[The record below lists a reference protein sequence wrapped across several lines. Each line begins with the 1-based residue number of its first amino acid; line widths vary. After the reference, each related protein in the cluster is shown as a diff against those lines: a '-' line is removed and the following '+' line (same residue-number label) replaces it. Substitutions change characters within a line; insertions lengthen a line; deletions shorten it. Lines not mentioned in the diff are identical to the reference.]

1 MYISGDNPCFSC
13 IYHNANKIRDIFINI
28 EKKEFYIQT
37 IKDTKLEKIT
47 KFVTKKELSLINK
60 EDKRNSNNII
70 IRRDKYESSE
80 LSTIVAPKS
89 SKSLVIVADQL
100 TDQNNLGNIMRTSL
114 LLGVD
119 GIILPEHSS
128 APITSATS
136 STSSG
141 AIEIIKFH
149 VSKNLSRTIELLKE
163 EGYWIYSLDMKGK
176 KIDKNFYFD
185 KRSVLIIGSEGK
197 GIRKNILDKS
207 DFKISLH
214 QETLKGIDSYNA
226 ANSLA
231 MAAHHYKLNF
241 S

>member
-13 IYHNANKIRDIFINI
+13 IYHNSNKIRDIFINI

-37 IKDTKLEKIT
+37 IKDNKLEKIT

-80 LSTIVAPKS
+80 LSAIVAPKS
-89 SKSLVIVADQL
+89 SNSLIIVADQL

-163 EGYWIYSLDMKGK
+163 KGYWIYSLDMKGK

>member
-13 IYHNANKIRDIFINI
+13 IYHNSNKIRDIFINI

-37 IKDTKLEKIT
+37 IKDNKLEKIT

-89 SKSLVIVADQL
+89 SKSLIIVADQL

-163 EGYWIYSLDMKGK
+163 KGYWIYSLDMKGK

-197 GIRKNILDKS
+197 GIRKKILDKS

>member
-13 IYHNANKIRDIFINI
+13 IYHNSNKIRDIFINI

-37 IKDTKLEKIT
+37 IKDNKLEKIT

-80 LSTIVAPKS
+80 LSAIVAPKS
-89 SKSLVIVADQL
+89 SNSLIIVADQL

-149 VSKNLSRTIELLKE
+149 VSKNLSRTIEALKE
-163 EGYWIYSLDMKGK
+163 KGYWIYSLDMKGK

>member
-1 MYISGDNPCFSC
+1 MYISGDNSCFSC
-13 IYHNANKIRDIFINI
+13 IYHNPNKIRDIFINI
-28 EKKEFYIQT
+28 EKKEFYIRT
-37 IKDTKLEKIT
+37 IKDNNLEKLT
-47 KFVTKKELSLINK
+47 KFLTKKELSLINK

-70 IRRDKYESSE
+70 IRRDNYESSE
-80 LSTIVAPKS
+80 LNAIVAPKS
-89 SKSLVIVADQL
+89 SNSLIIVADQL

-119 GIILPEHSS
+119 GIILTEHSS

-149 VSKNLSRTIELLKE
+149 VSKNLSRSIELLKE
-163 EGYWIYSLDMKGK
+163 KGYWIYSLDMKGK

-185 KRSVLIIGSEGK
+185 KRSVLIIGNEGK
-197 GIRKNILDKS
+197 GIRKKILDKS
-207 DFKISLH
+207 DFKISIH

>member
-13 IYHNANKIRDIFINI
+13 IYHNSNKIRDIFINI

-37 IKDTKLEKIT
+37 IKDNKLEKIT

-80 LSTIVAPKS
+80 LSAIVAPKS
-89 SKSLVIVADQL
+89 SNSLIIVADQL

-149 VSKNLSRTIELLKE
+149 VSKNLSRTIESLKE
-163 EGYWIYSLDMKGK
+163 KGYWIYSLDMKGK

>member
-13 IYHNANKIRDIFINI
+13 IYHNSNKIRDIFINI

-37 IKDTKLEKIT
+37 IKDNKLEKIT

-89 SKSLVIVADQL
+89 SKSLIIVADQL

-163 EGYWIYSLDMKGK
+163 KGYWIYSLDMKGK